1 MTDSLAAGREE
12 KLINSGVHLA
22 KSTLDNSS
30 YLKKKRKK
38 KPLVEIETGS
48 VYVHMQS
55 PCGSQ
60 GVCGSLPA
68 GGPCLSR

>member
-1 MTDSLAAGREE
+1 MTDSLAASREE

-22 KSTLDNSS
+22 EHIGQFVI
-30 YLKKKRKK
+30 KKKKL
-38 KPLVEIETGS
+38 LVEIETGS